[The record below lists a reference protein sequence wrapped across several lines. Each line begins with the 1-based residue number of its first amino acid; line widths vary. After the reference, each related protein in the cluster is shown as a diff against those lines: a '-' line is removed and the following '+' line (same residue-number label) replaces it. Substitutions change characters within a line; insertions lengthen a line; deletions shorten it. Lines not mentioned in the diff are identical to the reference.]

1 MTPEVGETDY
11 RIGTFI
17 IRLFCGIVGV
27 VGLVGIVVGLVSW
40 LEDRSAYTSLWT
52 ALVGDEPYGRAG
64 SLGGFRLGGGKLWRL
79 TPNGLLPA
87 CGELCLWVASLAAAL
102 FHRWWLYALMVGL
115 LILMDI

>member
-27 VGLVGIVVGLVSW
+27 VGLVGMVVGLVSW

-52 ALVGDEPYGRAG
+52 ALVGDEPYGRV
-64 SLGGFRLGGGKLWRL
+64 SRLGGFRLGGGKFWRL

-87 CGELCLWVASLAAAL
+87 CSNLCLWVASLASAL

-115 LILMDI
+115 LFLMDI

>member
-27 VGLVGIVVGLVSW
+27 VGLVSW

-52 ALVGDEPYGRAG
+52 ALVGDEPYGRVG
-64 SLGGFRLGGGKLWRL
+64 SLGGFRLGGGKFWRL

>member
-1 MTPEVGETDY
+1 MDDFDEEYLLKEKDG
-11 RIGTFI
+11 
-17 IRLFCGIVGV
+17 
-27 VGLVGIVVGLVSW
+27 
-40 LEDRSAYTSLWT
+40 
-52 ALVGDEPYGRAG
+52 ALQE
-64 SLGGFRLGGGKLWRL
+64 SHCNWGGGKLWRL